1 MTESR
6 FGRSAQTV
14 LNAMSRRSALRRLG
28 SGGLA
33 AGALLNA
40 VPASQAQTVVSPEA
54 TAAAARRALAAIN
67 GVLAGG
73 DVGGLDAAFTPEYVN
88 HTPRRSW
95 QTGKLFSPDL
105 PGLKAALE
113 ELRTAVPDAVLVIDD
128 VIASADRAA
137 ARLTFRGTLD
147 TATIGLPDVADQAL
161 NVGAAFFAKV
171 TGDAVSESWDYDDAL
186 DLFGI
191 AAAASQPAAED
202 EQAAA
207 AGKGEMREIKDVHQ
221 VALHGAGTLHIA
233 QGDVESLSIEAEPKV
248 VSRIETT
255 VKDGKLTIQ
264 PDRSFK
270 TREPIDYWLAVKQLD
285 SIELSGAGNV
295 EADALSAESFRL
307 AVDGAS
313 VVNIGKL
320 TATDLAVTASGN
332 ANTTLAGEV
341 DSQTVS
347 LSGAGSYSAADLASR
362 IASVTVDGAGK
373 ATVRVSESLDAQVS
387 GVGVIEYIGD
397 PTVNQSIRGVGRV
410 AKVG

>member
-1 MTESR
+1 MTTSR

-14 LNAMSRRSALRRLG
+14 LDAMSRRTALRHLG

-40 VPASQAQTVVSPEA
+40 LPSAGETQSVVSPEA

-73 DVGGLDAAFTPEYVN
+73 DVGGLDAAFTPDYVN

-105 PGLKAALE
+105 AGLKAALE

-128 VIASADRAA
+128 VIPNGDRAA

-147 TATIGLPDVADQAL
+147 TAAVGLLDLADQAL
-161 NVGAAFFAKV
+161 NVGAAFFARV
-171 TGDAVSESWDYDDAL
+171 AGDLVAESWDYDDAL

-191 AAAASQPAAED
+191 AAAVIQPAKEQEAE
-202 EQAAA
+202 

-233 QGDVESLSIEAEPKV
+233 QGDTESLSIEAEPKV
-248 VSRIETT
+248 ISRIETT

-264 PDRSFK
+264 PSRSFD

-295 EADALSAESFRL
+295 EAGALSAESFRL
-307 AVDGAS
+307 AIDGAGL
-313 VVNIGKL
+313 VKIGKL
-320 TATDLAVTASGN
+320 TATDLQVTASGN

-347 LSGAGSYSAADLASR
+347 LSGAGSYGAGDLASR
-362 IASVTVDGAGK
+362 VAAVSVDGAGK

-387 GVGVIEYIGD
+387 GVGAVEYIGD
-397 PTVNQSIRGVGRV
+397 PVVNQSISGVGRV